1 MAYVEGELGEKIQNL
16 MDESNEQWDKGEYR
30 KSIDLLIEAWNELP
44 DDKVQYDESYL
55 IVWGILDISILTNDI
70 VTMNEWVDKVFV
82 ADPGR
87 GDTGE
92 REMWAGRVAY
102 ESNEMNKAKE
112 YFEIANKKSKG
123 RCFGDNDEKYK
134 SFYRQNK

>member
-1 MAYVEGELGEKIQNL
+1 MAYVNGKLGETIQEL
-16 MDESNEQWDKGEYR
+16 MDERNIEYDNGDYI
-30 KSIDLLIEAWNELP
+30 KSIDLLIEAWDKLP

-55 IVWGILDISILTNDI
+55 IIWGILDIAIKIGNIDI
-70 VTMNEWVDKVFV
+70 MNQWVDKIFI

-102 ESNEMNKAKE
+102 ESNDMDKAKM
-112 YFEIANKKSKG
+112 YFEITNQKSKG
-123 RCFGDNDEKYK
+123 RCFGDNDKKYK
-134 SFYRQNK
+134 KLLL

>member
-1 MAYVEGELGEKIQNL
+1 MAYVDGKLGETIQEL
-16 MDESNEQWDKGEYR
+16 MDESNIEYDNGDYI
-30 KSIDLLIEAWNELP
+30 KSIDLLIEAWDKLP

-55 IVWGILDISILTNDI
+55 IIWGILEIAIKIGNIDI
-70 VTMNEWVDKVFV
+70 MNQWVDKIFI

-102 ESNEMNKAKE
+102 ESNDMDKAKM
-112 YFEIANKKSKG
+112 YFEIANQKSKG
-123 RCFGDNDEKYK
+123 RCFGDNDKKYK
-134 SFYRQNK
+134 KLLL

>member
-1 MAYVEGELGEKIQNL
+1 MAYVNGKLGETIQEL
-16 MDESNEQWDKGEYR
+16 MDESNIEYDNGDYI
-30 KSIDLLIEAWNELP
+30 KSIDLLIEAWDKLP

-55 IVWGILDISILTNDI
+55 IIWGILDIAIKIGNIDI
-70 VTMNEWVDKVFV
+70 MNQWVDKIFI

-102 ESNEMNKAKE
+102 ESNDMDKAKM
-112 YFEIANKKSKG
+112 YFEIANQKSKG
-123 RCFGDNDEKYK
+123 RCFGDNDKKYK
-134 SFYRQNK
+134 KLLL

>member
-1 MAYVEGELGEKIQNL
+1 MAYVNGKLGETIQEL
-16 MDESNEQWDKGEYR
+16 MDESNIEYDNGDYI
-30 KSIDLLIEAWNELP
+30 KSIDLLIEAWDKLP

-55 IVWGILDISILTNDI
+55 IIWGILDIAIKIGNIDI
-70 VTMNEWVDKVFV
+70 MNQWVDKIFI

-102 ESNEMNKAKE
+102 ESNDMDKAKM
-112 YFEIANKKSKG
+112 YFEITNQKSKG
-123 RCFGDNDEKYK
+123 RCFGDNDKKYK
-134 SFYRQNK
+134 KLLL

>member
-1 MAYVEGELGEKIQNL
+1 MAYVDGKLGETIQEL
-16 MDESNEQWDKGEYR
+16 MDESNIEYDNGDYI
-30 KSIDLLIEAWNELP
+30 KSIDLLIEAWDKLP

-55 IVWGILDISILTNDI
+55 IIWGILDIAIKIGNIDI
-70 VTMNEWVDKVFV
+70 MNQWVDKIFI

-102 ESNEMNKAKE
+102 ESNDMDKAKM
-112 YFEIANKKSKG
+112 YFEIANQKSKG
-123 RCFGDNDEKYK
+123 RCFGDNDKKYK
-134 SFYRQNK
+134 KLLL

>member
-1 MAYVEGELGEKIQNL
+1 
-16 MDESNEQWDKGEYR
+16 MDESNIEYDNGDYI
-30 KSIDLLIEAWNELP
+30 KSIDLLIEAWDKLP

-55 IVWGILDISILTNDI
+55 IIWGILDIAIKIGNIDI
-70 VTMNEWVDKVFV
+70 MNQWVDKIFI

-102 ESNEMNKAKE
+102 ESNDMDKAKM
-112 YFEIANKKSKG
+112 YFEIANQKSKG
-123 RCFGDNDEKYK
+123 RCFGDNDKKYK
-134 SFYRQNK
+134 KLLI